1 MKYLFTYAYAGT
13 KGGIPTSGQGS
24 MIMTTPEKGIT
35 EKLIYDDENGAI
47 SIAKK
52 SITDIDNLQL
62 TPMGW
67 YKFDNVWK
75 EQNDNTREDKSRD
88 S

>member
-24 MIMTTPEKGIT
+24 MIMATPEKGIT
-35 EKLIYDDENGAI
+35 QKLIYDEENGAI

-52 SITDIDNLQL
+52 SITGIDNLQL
-62 TPMGW
+62 IPMGW
-67 YKFDNVWK
+67 YKFDNVGK
-75 EQNDNTREDKSRD
+75 DQDERLQD
-88 S
+88 